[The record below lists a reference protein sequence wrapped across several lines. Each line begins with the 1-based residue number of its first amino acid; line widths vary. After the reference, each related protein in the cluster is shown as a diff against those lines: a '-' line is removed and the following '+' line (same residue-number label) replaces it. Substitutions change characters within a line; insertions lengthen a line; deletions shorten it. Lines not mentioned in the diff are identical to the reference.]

1 MRLAPKLV
9 ALFIAVLPVA
19 IPVPSPAA
27 SPEAIPQTARPFD
40 AESLKQILDAQ
51 KGRPLIVHF
60 WGLTC
65 SNCMAELKDWGAFT
79 RAHPNASLVLV
90 NWDQRGARPAEI
102 SPALQKTGLGSVS
115 SFALGNGFEEK
126 LRFAVDH
133 DWMGELPYTRLIAGD
148 GSATTFSGPADFE
161 QLESWLAKQSQ

>member
-1 MRLAPKLV
+1 MRLASIFA
-9 ALFIAVLPVA
+9 ALFIAAMPIA
-19 IPVPSPAA
+19 GSAA
-27 SPEAIPQTARPFD
+27 SAETAPQAARPFEGD
-40 AESLKQILDAQ
+40 SLKQILNAHQ
-51 KGRPLIVHF
+51 GRPLIIHF

-79 RAHPNASLVLV
+79 RAHPEATLVLV

-102 SPALQKTGLGSVS
+102 SPALQKAGLGSVS

-126 LRFAVDH
+126 LRFAVGQ

-148 GSATTFSGPADFE
+148 GSVTAFSGPADFE
-161 QLESWLAKQSQ
+161 QLGSWLAKQSQ